1 MSAALKSLDK
11 VNVPS
16 GWIASKRAFSFRFVI
31 QPIRLAAL
39 SSVTAHRLYRLRFSG
54 TSLSFLYLGSFIR
67 STNSLATK

>member
-1 MSAALKSLDK
+1 
-11 VNVPS
+11 
-16 GWIASKRAFSFRFVI
+16 VI